1 MGAFIDTIFKGLD
14 LAVFTFMHNLA
25 VLAGESA
32 GAEITSFFTHLMNFI
47 SFFAHDGLCM
57 FALGVL
63 LILFRRTRKLGVC
76 VFVAV
81 CCGGLITNITLKP
94 LVARVRPYANFDH
107 LAATVREWW
116 VAVGEA
122 RKMNSIIGSFPS
134 GHTTAAMA
142 GAMAICLNFRKLR
155 FIIPAIC
162 YAIVMGASRNYL
174 MVHYPT
180 DVLAGLIVGTI
191 GAIAAFYIT
200 KLIYFLLEKH
210 RDKKLFAFAIDFDV
224 RSLFKKKEN

>member
-1 MGAFIDTIFKGLD
+1 MDLHFIAQWLDTACRGFDHGILEFFHF
-14 LAVFTFMHNLA
+14 LA
-25 VLAGESA
+25 ESV
-32 GAEITSFFTHLMNFI
+32 GWLLTPVCE
-47 SFFAHDGLCM
+47 FFAIAGDNGYLC
-57 FALGVL
+57 FLAA
-63 LILFRRTRKLGVC
+63 LILMLFPKTRKAGVC
-76 VFVAV
+76 IVFAV
-81 CCGGLITNITLKP
+81 GVGALITNLTIKEA
-94 LVARVRPYANFDH
+94 VCRARPYMSGDIDFAAWWNF
-107 LAATVREWW
+107 
-116 VAVGEA
+116 
-122 RKMNSIIGSFPS
+122 IGAPVESEFSFPS

-210 RDKKLFAFAIDFDV
+210 RDKKLFAFALDFDV